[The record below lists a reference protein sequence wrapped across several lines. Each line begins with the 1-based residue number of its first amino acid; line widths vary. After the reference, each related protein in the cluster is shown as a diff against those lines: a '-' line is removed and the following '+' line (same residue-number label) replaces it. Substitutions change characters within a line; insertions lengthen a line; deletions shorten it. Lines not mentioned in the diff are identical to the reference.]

1 MFGLLFGKKKV
12 EKINLQSV
20 VSQMSGNFWDVQ
32 LHETKPDTIVVL
44 GKYRNREKDF
54 KRLLIH
60 FLGDQKIEF
69 KDERGNAVTHIPA
82 VAEQKDMYRH
92 VKDIMNVL

>member
-1 MFGLLFGKKKV
+1 MFGFLFGEKKV
-12 EKINLQSV
+12 EKINMQSV
-20 VSQMSGNFWDVQ
+20 VSQMSSRWWDVQ
-32 LHETKPDTIVVL
+32 LHETRPDTIVVH

-54 KRLLIH
+54 KRLLIR

-69 KDERGNAVTHIPA
+69 KDERGNTVTHIPA

>member
-1 MFGLLFGKKKV
+1 MFGFLFGKKKV

-20 VSQMSGNFWDVQ
+20 ITQMSSRWWDVK
-32 LHETKPDTIVVL
+32 LHETRMDTIVVH

-60 FLGDQKIEF
+60 FLGDQKVEF
-69 KDERGNAVTHIPA
+69 KDERGNAVTHIPV
-82 VAEQKDMYRH
+82 VADQKDMYRH
-92 VKDIMNVL
+92 VKNIMNVL